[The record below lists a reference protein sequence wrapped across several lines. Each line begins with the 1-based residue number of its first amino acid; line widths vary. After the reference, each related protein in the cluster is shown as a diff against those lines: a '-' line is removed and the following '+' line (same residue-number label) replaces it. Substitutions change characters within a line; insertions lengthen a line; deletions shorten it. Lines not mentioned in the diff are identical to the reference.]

1 MINELFNV
9 SDYDM
14 LSNFLM
20 QRDHELQA
28 SISEDASIIKSS
40 LAECKKVTGEA
51 LSLLVRER
59 KQYE

>member
-9 SDYDM
+9 TDYDM

-28 SISEDASIIKSS
+28 SISEDA
-40 LAECKKVTGEA
+40 
-51 LSLLVRER
+51 
-59 KQYE
+59 